1 MKQQEGIEVVN
12 VIEMGFWRMSAVLVM
27 LGLMCTAALGGVP
40 CDATEVWSDN
50 FDDGNLDGWVA
61 DANTIVVDGTLRGS
75 RATEVYRP
83 CNLTS
88 GTWSFDMLDIGN
100 WIMDWEPGLY
110 VYFMSTHPDIFPQMT
125 YCLRVTHGTTSAGLK
140 YLYAIT
146 RFNGEST
153 VTLASGDGL
162 EGPSLKGT
170 LHHIKITRTAAG
182 QMSVYVNGT
191 LVMETTDNEISTSE
205 CFKMILGYDYA
216 IDNIVV
222 DDASP
227 GIPMELLAVGAGAVA
242 IVVVTLVAL
251 KRRR

>member
-1 MKQQEGIEVVN
+1 
-12 VIEMGFWRMSAVLVM
+12 
-27 LGLMCTAALGGVP
+27 
-40 CDATEVWSDN
+40 
-50 FDDGNLDGWVA
+50 
-61 DANTIVVDGTLRGS
+61 
-75 RATEVYRP
+75 
-83 CNLTS
+83 
-88 GTWSFDMLDIGN
+88 
-100 WIMDWEPGLY
+100 
-110 VYFMSTHPDIFPQMT
+110 MT
-125 YCLRVTHGTTSAGLK
+125 YCLRVTQGTTSAGLK

-162 EGPSLKGT
+162 EGLSLKGT

-191 LVMETTDNEISTSE
+191 LVVETTDNEVSTSE

-222 DDASP
+222 DDEILI
-227 GIPMELLAVGAGAVA
+227 GGVPMELLAVSAGVVA